1 MLNLP
6 QFSIALVKCTFRLSL
21 LHNCKTSGLVLIR
34 DHRSNAYKL
43 ILSLHWQYLRWN
55 DLRNP
60 LYFLWDLLSLR
71 QQQFLSIY
79 PNFAQHVVPHP
90 KSVLPHWAKLWQFG
104 ISWFWADH
112 VGFLLLVV
120 LNARQILGLTAWSML
135 STWPSHRI
143 NDILKIVLLFPF
155 LINYDHLW
163 TSCKII
169 TTLIYK
175 SWITTNPGKLSNS
188 NFIAE
193 PTTIVL
199 SLVHFTNIMGKSLF
213 TIFFPFARRFNI
225 DHYRL
230 LQNKL
235 GLLATVICAI

>member
-1 MLNLP
+1 MG
-6 QFSIALVKCTFRLSL
+6 STESKATTI
-21 LHNCKTSGLVLIR
+21 
-34 DHRSNAYKL
+34 
-43 ILSLHWQYLRWN
+43 
-55 DLRNP
+55 P
-60 LYFLWDLLSLR
+60 LYLS
-71 QQQFLSIY
+71 QFCAACCASPEVSFTSLSY
-79 PNFAQHVVPHP
+79 AMT
-90 KSVLPHWAKLWQFG
+90 VLH
-104 ISWFWADH
+104 
-112 VGFLLLVV
+112 LVV
-120 LNARQILGLTAWSML
+120 LGRPCRFPFVSGAQRKTNL
-135 STWPSHRI
+135 RI
-143 NDILKIVLLFPF
+143 NSLIHAKYLAQPSDKWYIKNSSVVSF
-155 LINYDHLW
+155 LNNYDHLW

-169 TTLIYK
+169 STLIYK
-175 SWITTNPGKLSNS
+175 SWTTTNPGKLSNS